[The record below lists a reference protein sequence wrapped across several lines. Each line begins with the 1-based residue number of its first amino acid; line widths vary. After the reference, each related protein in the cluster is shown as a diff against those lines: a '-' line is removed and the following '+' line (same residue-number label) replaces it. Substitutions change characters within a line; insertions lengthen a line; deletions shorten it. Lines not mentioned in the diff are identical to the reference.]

1 MQRLDST
8 SITHQQK
15 LNLFKVCICPRLT
28 WDLSIS
34 DLPLSWLQNTLQ
46 PITTRYLKRW
56 SGLSRSADPNRLFL
70 PKSNGGLELPHLVT
84 VYKKIHAAKAGS
96 HMYSSDS
103 TVRAIATQD
112 TLHEAKL
119 QRVLF
124 RPHQEVVE
132 AMKEDP
138 GASRKRVV
146 SRVKARIQ
154 AEDTAARLAH
164 TTSLPVQGLTVW

>member
-1 MQRLDST
+1 MP
-8 SITHQQK
+8 
-15 LNLFKVCICPRLT
+15 V
-28 WDLSIS
+28 
-34 DLPLSWLQNTLQ
+34 SWLQNTLQ
-46 PITTRYLKRW
+46 PIATRYLKRW
-56 SGLSRSADPNRLFL
+56 SGLYRSADPNRLFL

-103 TVRAIATQD
+103 TVQAIATQD

-164 TTSLPVQGLTVW
+164 TTSLPVQGLTVQEFEGRAAHIWSTAILTLPEFPSSSPSMR